1 MHTDTNRQPLREADK
16 QRLTRNTM
24 RMPDKITLKEGC
36 RIVLRR
42 NLQISEGWVNGAMC
56 EVLAMTPNCIL
67 VCRIGFPNKKYPI
80 PRTKQKIDIKGASY
94 SILRSQFPVQL
105 AYAVTVHR
113 VQGLTVDKAVVIVNH
128 NFFASGQAYVAL
140 SRVRTADN
148 LTLWSYTPS
157 AIKIAP
163 YYKQLL
169 QWCDSIDVIRSPPY
183 DGPPVRY
190 PDRQHDQISC
200 TTTVDDELNHDL
212 DTGCL
217 SSAPIR
223 MPDSHSIVDQSND
236 TVSMSNS
243 KPIPNPKRKNV
254 RKPVMQNAEST
265 YSTQKTTTRKRRG
278 KTANQSLKKPKLNDE
293 CMITDTVNVIGP
305 NRTVWP
311 EYRYYQ
317 TDETWQQQACTR
329 LGIRFVCST
338 GFQPGSPDTVLTRPD
353 LRSLRNV
360 GADGNCY
367 FRALSYII
375 TGRET
380 QHMEIREGILSYMLT
395 IQHLLIGRDSTGH
408 ANILVP
414 FNVHSVQQYIDNTG
428 MARNGTWGTD
438 VEMLCFSH
446 MFNFNVY
453 IFDAGS
459 NTWAVFNIERRL
471 PRIHNIMSAYL
482 YLRNSHFYV
491 VASIRRT

>member
-1 MHTDTNRQPLREADK
+1 MGFQAKN
-16 QRLTRNTM
+16 
-24 RMPDKITLKEGC
+24 
-36 RIVLRR
+36 
-42 NLQISEGWVNGAMC
+42 
-56 EVLAMTPNCIL
+56 IL
-67 VCRIGFPNKKYPI
+67 YI

-94 SILRSQFPVQL
+94 SILRSQFPIQP

-113 VQGLTVDKAVVIVNH
+113 VQGLTVDKAIVILNH

-148 LTLWSYTPS
+148 LILWSYTPS

-163 YYKQLL
+163 YYRQLL
-169 QWCDSIDVIRSPPY
+169 QWCDSIDVIRSPCY
-183 DGPPVRY
+183 NGPLVRY

-200 TTTVDDELNHDL
+200 TSVDDELNHDL

-223 MPDSHSIVDQSND
+223 MPDSHNTVDQSDD
-236 TVSMSNS
+236 TVNKSNS
-243 KPIPNPKRKNV
+243 KLVPNPTQSKRKNV
-254 RKPVMQNAEST
+254 RKPVIVNAEST
-265 YSTQKTTTRKRRG
+265 CSTQKTIRKRKG
-278 KTANQSLKKPKLNDE
+278 KTVNQPFKKPKLNNE
-293 CMITDTVNVIGP
+293 CMIIDTVNVIGP

-338 GFQPGSPDTVLTRPD
+338 GFQPGGPDIVLTRPD

-375 TGRET
+375 TGSET

-408 ANILVP
+408 ANFLVP
-414 FNVHSVQQYIDNTG
+414 FNVRSVQQYIDNSG

-453 IFDAGS
+453 VFNADS
-459 NTWAVFNIERRL
+459 NTWAVFSPVNIERRL
-471 PRIHNIMSAYL
+471 PRIYNIMSAYL

-491 VASIRRT
+491 IASIRRM

>member
-1 MHTDTNRQPLREADK
+1 M
-16 QRLTRNTM
+16 
-24 RMPDKITLKEGC
+24 
-36 RIVLRR
+36 
-42 NLQISEGWVNGAMC
+42 S
-56 EVLAMTPNCIL
+56 
-67 VCRIGFPNKKYPI
+67 
-80 PRTKQKIDIKGASY
+80 
-94 SILRSQFPVQL
+94 
-105 AYAVTVHR
+105 
-113 VQGLTVDKAVVIVNH
+113 
-128 NFFASGQAYVAL
+128 
-140 SRVRTADN
+140 
-148 LTLWSYTPS
+148 
-157 AIKIAP
+157 
-163 YYKQLL
+163 
-169 QWCDSIDVIRSPPY
+169 
-183 DGPPVRY
+183 
-190 PDRQHDQISC
+190 
-200 TTTVDDELNHDL
+200 
-212 DTGCL
+212 
-217 SSAPIR
+217 
-223 MPDSHSIVDQSND
+223 DSHSIVDQSND

-254 RKPVMQNAEST
+254 RKPIMQNAEST

-360 GADGNCY
+360 GADGNC
-367 FRALSYII
+367 
-375 TGRET
+375 RET

-395 IQHLLIGRDSTGH
+395 IQHLLIGHDSTGH
-408 ANILVP
+408 ANFMVP
-414 FNVHSVQQYIDNTG
+414 FNVHSVG
-428 MARNGTWGTD
+428 WL
-438 VEMLCFSH
+438 EMVPGVLMLFSH

-453 IFDAGS
+453 VFDAGS
-459 NTWAVFNIERRL
+459 NTWTVFSPVNIERRL